1 MPTVV
6 ITGASAGIGAA
17 AARRFAKLGAEVAV
31 LGRSPE
37 KVAAVAR
44 ETGAE
49 PFTADFAKLDDV
61 RALAA
66 TLGERYPAIDVLAL
80 NAGSQFP
87 ERAVTVDGHERT
99 MQVNYFAPYLL
110 TRLLAGS
117 LAGARVI
124 STASTSE
131 SMGRLDL
138 DDLDAAEV
146 PYKTFRSYG
155 TSKLANIMFTRELAR
170 RAPVTAVSFHPGGV
184 VTDLFREGGFLA
196 AAVRSPLGRLV
207 LKTPDQGAEPL
218 LHLASAPDLPP
229 GAYFVRGRVKEP
241 SVADPERDRVLWD
254 RTAELL
260 GLAPGW

>member
-17 AARRFAKLGAEVAV
+17 AARRFAELGAEVAV
-31 LGRSPE
+31 VGRSPE
-37 KVAAVAR
+37 KTAAVAR
-44 ETGAE
+44 EAGGE

-66 TLGERYPAIDVLAL
+66 TLGERYPAIDVLAN
-80 NAGSQFP
+80 NAGGQFG
-87 ERAVTVDGHERT
+87 ERAVTVDGHELT
-99 MQVNYFAPYLL
+99 IQVNYLAPYLL

-117 LAGARVI
+117 LTGARVI
-124 STASTSE
+124 STASNAHGL
-131 SMGRLDL
+131 GRLDL
-138 DDLDAAEV
+138 DASEV
-146 PYKTFRSYG
+146 RYNSFRRYG
-155 TSKLANIMFTRELAR
+155 TSKLANILFTRELAR

-196 AAVRSPLGRLV
+196 SAVRSPLGRRV
-207 LKTPDQGAEPL
+207 LKTADEGAEPL
-218 LHLASAPDLPP
+218 LHLASAPDLPA
-229 GAYFVRGRVKEP
+229 GAYFTRGRVKVP
-241 SVADPERDRVLWD
+241 SGADPERERALWD